1 MIAVMRAAVCSIW
14 LGLIA
19 SLGAVAPTWAWA
31 APGGLPLDAADNDPS
46 EEWLKIRKV
55 LFHDRPIFDV
65 GGVVALEMPR
75 RQAFGATV
83 PIAIRPSM
91 PQSPEL
97 YIKRLYLVVDKNPSP
112 VGATWEFS
120 PEVGM
125 AELETR
131 IRVQEYGHVRVV
143 AELSDGQLHMA
154 SRYAKISGGCTQA
167 PNKDL
172 AQQAADLG
180 KIRLRL
186 ADEIV
191 ANRLSPVQLQI
202 SHPNNTGFELNQIT
216 VMYIPS
222 HFVSKVKVTYDGTTL
237 LSADMDFSIS
247 EDPYLRFNFI
257 PRKSGEINV
266 EVEDSHEFKFEK
278 AFPVQVKSAPTS

>member
-1 MIAVMRAAVCSIW
+1 MMQAMRALVCHIW
-14 LGLIA
+14 LGLVV
-19 SLGAVAPTWAWA
+19 SLAAVAPTSA

-46 EEWLKIRKV
+46 AEWLKIRKV
-55 LFHDRPIFDV
+55 LFHDRPIFDL
-65 GGVVALEMPR
+65 GGVIALEMPR

-83 PIAIRPSM
+83 PIAIRPNM
-91 PQSPEL
+91 AQSPEL

-154 SRYAKISGGCTQA
+154 SRYAKISGGCTQP

-191 ANRLSPVQLQI
+191 TNRLSPVQLQI
-202 SHPNNTGFELNQIT
+202 SHPNNTGFEMNQIT

-222 HFVSKVKVTYDGTTL
+222 HYVSKVKVTYDGTTL

-247 EDPYLRFNFI
+247 EDPYLRFNFV
-257 PRKSGEINV
+257 PRQNGEINV
-266 EVEDSHEFKFEK
+266 EVEDSHELKFQK
-278 AFPVQVKSAPTS
+278 AFPVQVKAPTS

>member
-1 MIAVMRAAVCSIW
+1 MIAVMRTVVCGI
-14 LGLIA
+14 GLVA
-19 SLGAVAPTWAWA
+19 LLSSAPTWA

-46 EEWLKIRKV
+46 EEWLRIRKV
-55 LFHDRPIFDV
+55 LFQDRPIFDV
-65 GGVVALEMPR
+65 GGVIALEMPR

-83 PIAIRPSM
+83 PIAIRPQM
-91 PQSPEL
+91 AQSPEL
-97 YIKRLYLVVDKNPSP
+97 YIRRLYLVVDNNPSP

-154 SRYAKISGGCTQA
+154 SRYAKISGGGTQP
-167 PNKDL
+167 PNKDQ

-186 ADEIV
+186 ADRLV
-191 ANRLSPVQLQI
+191 ANRMSPVQLQI

-222 HFVSKVKVTYDGTTL
+222 HYVSKVKVTYAGATL

-257 PRKSGEINV
+257 PRRSGEINV
-266 EVEDSHEFKFEK
+266 EVEDSHELRFEQ
-278 AFPVQVKSAPTS
+278 AFPVEVEPGPVS

>member
-1 MIAVMRAAVCSIW
+1 MIQCLRVAVIGLCLGVAASF
-14 LGLIA
+14 A
-19 SLGAVAPTWAWA
+19 FAPSTLA
-31 APGGLPLDAADNDPS
+31 APGGLPLDAADNDAS

-55 LFHDRPIFDV
+55 LFQDRPIFDV
-65 GGVVALEMPR
+65 GGVIHLEMPR

-91 PQSPEL
+91 SQSPER
-97 YIKRLYLVVDKNPSP
+97 YIRRLYLVVDKNPSP

-120 PEVGM
+120 PDVGM

-143 AELSDGQLHMA
+143 AELSDGELHMA
-154 SRYAKISGGCTQA
+154 SRYAKISGGCTQP

-172 AQQAADLG
+172 AQQAAELG
-180 KIRLRL
+180 EIRLRL
-186 ADEIV
+186 ADVVI
-191 ANRLSPVQLQI
+191 ANRISPVQLQI

-222 HFVSKVKVTYDGTTL
+222 HYVSKVKVTYAGTTL

-247 EDPYLRFNFI
+247 EDPYLRFNFL
-257 PRKSGEINV
+257 PKQSGEINV
-266 EVEDSHEFKFEK
+266 EVEDSHEQKFQK
-278 AFPVQVKSAPTS
+278 AFPVQVESAPAS

>member
-1 MIAVMRAAVCSIW
+1 MIVVARAVVGRMW
-14 LGLIA
+14 LGLVVLLA
-19 SLGAVAPTWAWA
+19 AAAPAGA

-46 EEWLKIRKV
+46 EEWIRIRRV
-55 LFHDRPIFDV
+55 LFQDRPIFDV
-65 GGVVALEMPR
+65 GGVIALEMPR

-91 PQSPEL
+91 AQSPEL
-97 YIKRLYLVVDKNPSP
+97 YIRRLYLVVDKNPSP

-143 AELSDGQLHMA
+143 AELSDGQLHLA
-154 SRYAKISGGCTQA
+154 SRYAKISGGCTQP

-180 KIRLRL
+180 KIRVRL
-186 ADEIV
+186 ADDIV

-257 PRKSGEINV
+257 PRKSGEIVV
-266 EVEDSHEFKFEK
+266 EVEDSHDLKFQK
-278 AFPVQVKSAPTS
+278 SFPVQVDPAPRS

>member
-1 MIAVMRAAVCSIW
+1 MSAVTRTFVRNIW
-14 LGLIA
+14 LGLVL
-19 SLGAVAPTWAWA
+19 SLAALPPTWG

-46 EEWLKIRKV
+46 AEWLKIRKV
-55 LFHDRPIFDV
+55 LFQDRPIFDL
-65 GGVVALEMPR
+65 GGVIALEMPR

-91 PQSPEL
+91 AQSPEL
-97 YIKRLYLVVDKNPSP
+97 YITRLSLVVDKNPSP

-154 SRYAKISGGCTQA
+154 SRYAKISGGCTQP

-180 KIRLRL
+180 KIRMRL

-222 HFVSKVKVTYDGTTL
+222 HYVSKVKVTYDGTTL

-257 PRKSGEINV
+257 PTKSGEIRV
-266 EVEDSHEFKFEK
+266 EVEDSHELKFENT
-278 AFPVQVKSAPTS
+278 FPVRVKPAPAS

>member
-1 MIAVMRAAVCSIW
+1 MIVVARAVVGRMW
-14 LGLIA
+14 LGLVV
-19 SLGAVAPTWAWA
+19 LLTAVAPAWA
-31 APGGLPLDAADNDPS
+31 APGGLPLDAADNDSS
-46 EEWLKIRKV
+46 EEWLRIRKV
-55 LFHDRPIFDV
+55 LFQDRPIFDV
-65 GGVVALEMPR
+65 GGVIALEMPR
-75 RQAFGATV
+75 RQAFGAAV
-83 PIAIRPSM
+83 PIAIRPRM
-91 PQSPEL
+91 AQSPEL
-97 YIKRLYLVVDKNPSP
+97 YIRRLYLVVDKNPSP

-154 SRYAKISGGCTQA
+154 SRYAKISGGCTQP

-180 KIRLRL
+180 KIRVRL
-186 ADEIV
+186 ADDIV

-257 PRKSGEINV
+257 PRKSGEIVV
-266 EVEDSHEFKFEK
+266 EVEDSHDLKFQK
-278 AFPVQVKSAPTS
+278 SFPVQVDPAPRS

>member
-1 MIAVMRAAVCSIW
+1 MMAVVRTCICGVMLVAAVSF
-14 LGLIA
+14 
-19 SLGAVAPTWAWA
+19 APWSPTWA

-46 EEWLKIRKV
+46 EEWLKVRAA
-55 LFHDRPIFDV
+55 LFHDRPIFDL
-65 GGVVALEMPR
+65 GGVVSLEMPR
-75 RQAFGATV
+75 RQSFGATV

-91 PQSPEL
+91 SQGRER

-120 PEVGM
+120 PDVGM

-154 SRYAKISGGCTQA
+154 SRYVKISGGCTQP

-186 ADEIV
+186 ADEVI
-191 ANRLSPVQLQI
+191 ANHVSPVQLQI

-222 HFVSKVKVTYDGTTL
+222 HYVSKVKVTYDGKPL

-247 EDPYLRFNFI
+247 EDPFLRFNFL
-257 PRKSGEINV
+257 PTKSGEIKV
-266 EVEDSHEFKFEK
+266 EVEDSHELKFQK
-278 AFPVQVKSAPTS
+278 SFPVEVKPVPAS

>member
-1 MIAVMRAAVCSIW
+1 MIVVARAVVGRMW
-14 LGLIA
+14 LGLVVLLA
-19 SLGAVAPTWAWA
+19 AVAPAGA

-46 EEWLKIRKV
+46 EEWLRIRKV
-55 LFHDRPIFDV
+55 LFQDRPIFDV
-65 GGVVALEMPR
+65 GGVIALEMPR

-91 PQSPEL
+91 AQSPEL
-97 YIKRLYLVVDKNPSP
+97 YIRRLYLVVDKNPSP

-143 AELSDGQLHMA
+143 AELSDGQLHLA
-154 SRYAKISGGCTQA
+154 SRYAKISGGCTQP

-180 KIRLRL
+180 KIRVRL
-186 ADEIV
+186 ADDIV

-257 PRKSGEINV
+257 PRKSGEIVV
-266 EVEDSHEFKFEK
+266 EVEDSHDLKFQK
-278 AFPVQVKSAPTS
+278 SFPVQVDPAPRS

>member
-1 MIAVMRAAVCSIW
+1 MIVVARAVVGRMW
-14 LGLIA
+14 LGLVVLLA
-19 SLGAVAPTWAWA
+19 AVAPAWA

-46 EEWLKIRKV
+46 EEWLRIRKV
-55 LFHDRPIFDV
+55 LFQDRPIFDV

-83 PIAIRPSM
+83 PIAIRPRM

-154 SRYAKISGGCTQA
+154 SRYAKISGGCTQP

-180 KIRLRL
+180 KIRVRL
-186 ADEIV
+186 ADDIV

-257 PRKSGEINV
+257 PRKSGEIVV
-266 EVEDSHEFKFEK
+266 EVEDSHDLKFQK
-278 AFPVQVKSAPTS
+278 SFPVQVDPAPRS

>member
-1 MIAVMRAAVCSIW
+1 MMQAMRALVCHIW
-14 LGLIA
+14 LGLA
-19 SLGAVAPTWAWA
+19 VSLAAVAPTSA

-46 EEWLKIRKV
+46 AEWLKIRKV

-65 GGVVALEMPR
+65 GGVIALEMPR

-83 PIAIRPSM
+83 PIAIRPNM
-91 PQSPEL
+91 AQSPEL

-154 SRYAKISGGCTQA
+154 SRYAKISGGCTQP

-202 SHPNNTGFELNQIT
+202 SHPNNTGFEMNQIT

-222 HFVSKVKVTYDGTTL
+222 HYVSKVKVTYDGTTL

-247 EDPYLRFNFI
+247 EDPYLRFNFV
-257 PRKSGEINV
+257 PRQNGEINV
-266 EVEDSHEFKFEK
+266 EVEDSHELKFQK
-278 AFPVQVKSAPTS
+278 AFPVQVKAPTS